1 MKKPLAQDDRTSSPE
16 PARHTPPEVQPL
28 RQSPDRCTPAV
39 EPPRLSRRERRKSA
53 TREALIK
60 AAQDVIAAKGV
71 YLAVIEEITERADV
85 AKGSFYQYFRNRDE
99 LLNVLLTHRLEEL
112 RRSIEAMPPR
122 ETFAAC
128 VRTLIQHHL
137 DYFLHHE
144 DFLLFLHQLRGLI
157 TMNKDE
163 TPAVRDTYR
172 RYLGFLVERLLA
184 NGAQP
189 PADGPTPAEGVCAL
203 LGLLA
208 GFLSHYALL
217 APLTTLLPHRT
228 RIETALTMACL
239 AFWQKGCVTN
249 VDEQAM

>member
-1 MKKPLAQDDRTSSPE
+1 MKKPLAQDDSTPSPV
-16 PARHTPPEVQPL
+16 PVRHTPLEVQ
-28 RQSPDRCTPAV
+28 
-39 EPPRLSRRERRKSA
+39 PPRLSRRERRKSA

-60 AAQDVIAAKGV
+60 AAQEVIAAKGV

-85 AKGSFYQYFRNRDE
+85 AKGSFYQYFRNRDD
-99 LLNVLLTHRLEEL
+99 LLDVLLTRRLEEL
-112 RRSIEAMPPR
+112 RTCIEATPPMD
-122 ETFAAC
+122 TCAAS
-128 VRTLIQHHL
+128 VRTLIHQHL

-189 PADGPTPAEGVCAL
+189 PPDGPTL
-203 LGLLA
+203 
-208 GFLSHYALL
+208 
-217 APLTTLLPHRT
+217 
-228 RIETALTMACL
+228 
-239 AFWQKGCVTN
+239 
-249 VDEQAM
+249 